1 MQDYKHL
8 NLEER
13 EKLYA
18 LKAKGLSLR
27 GIAKILGRSDTTLG
41 RELERNRTGLGKRSN
56 EYLIFR
62 YIPCRA
68 QQKAERR
75 EAKQRGSAPLK
86 EPAIFLYVRERL
98 GEPYGWTPEQIAG
111 RLPID
116 QPGKSITKE
125 TIYSYIYSKKAKRYR
140 LWRYLRLVRKKRMR
154 LSGRRVQRDGKI
166 PGSVSIDLRP
176 KGVDSR
182 STPGHWETDNI
193 IGKQADISALS
204 VTVERTT
211 RFTIIDKLPDRSA
224 TSKTDSLVTRLS
236 VLPIKVKATL
246 TADNG
251 KENSYHQKVSQ
262 ELKVQVYFCHA
273 YHSWEKGTVENTN
286 GRIRRYIPK
295 RVSIDLLSKEQI
307 KAVEYRLN
315 STPRKCLGYL
325 TPYEK
330 MKEVISTDR
339 CTST

>member
-1 MQDYKHL
+1 MKGYKHL

-27 GIAKILGRSDTTLG
+27 DIAKILGRSDTTLG
-41 RELERNRTGLGKRSN
+41 RELDRNRTGLGKRSN

-62 YIPCRA
+62 YIPCKA
-68 QQKAERR
+68 QGKAERR
-75 EAKQRGSAPLK
+75 AAKQRMKAPLK
-86 EPAIFLYVRERL
+86 EPGIFLYVRERL
-98 GEPYGWTPEQIAG
+98 RQPYGWSPEQIAG
-111 RLPID
+111 RLLLD
-116 QPGKSITKE
+116 QPEKAVTKE
-125 TIYSYIYSKKAKRYR
+125 TIYSYIYSKKARRYK
-140 LWRYLRLVRKKRMR
+140 LWRYLTLARKKRMK
-154 LSGRRVQRDGKI
+154 LNGRRVQRYGKI

-176 KGVDSR
+176 KEIESR

-193 IGKQADISALS
+193 IGKQTDSTALS

-211 RFTIIDKLPDRSA
+211 RITLINKLANRGA
-224 TSKTDSLVTRLS
+224 ISKTDSLVIRLS
-236 VLPIKVKATL
+236 LLPTKVRATL

-251 KENSYHQKVSQ
+251 KENSYHQEISQ
-262 ELKVQVYFCHA
+262 KLNLQVYFCHA

-295 RVSIDLLSKEQI
+295 GVSIDQLSEEQI
-307 KAVEYRLN
+307 KAVEDRLN

-330 MKEVISTDR
+330 MREVISTKC